1 MHKIV
6 SCKNLLRNSRVRT
19 AIVLVL
25 SLILLFAYYDLVFEK
40 RSGDGDN
47 LMFAHNGYDS
57 YTLQAIK
64 WRDGQIAII
73 ENDAENYQEQVQKY
87 AYLELAI
94 YEDNYYLSFPPFP
107 AVPMLLLSFIFGSN
121 TPSNFI
127 SCLCG
132 ILLFA
137 FSFLLAKRFKVRD
150 DTALILAM
158 FVTVGSALFN
168 LTFSGSVW
176 FIAQSMAMCLTMAAF
191 YLVFSDRKW
200 CVYLSMFLLAL
211 AVGCRPFQVFYFPL
225 LIYVIFKKHNFKIL
239 RTWTY
244 FIAPGIVAFAY
255 MAYNYARFDNIFEF
269 GHNYLPEF
277 ASQKEN
283 GQFSLAYVKSNFQSL
298 VKDMPEFTSQGLS
311 YSKYGFCFYLS
322 SVIFILLAGAILYRI
337 GKDVYVKIMRKK
349 MDAEC
354 DRIGIVII
362 LMAILTHIFLVL
374 MHGSPGGY
382 QFGARYIADC
392 VPAAMLCILLCG
404 KEFAERF
411 KVPAAM
417 LLIYGVVLNYIG
429 AISVIV

>member
-1 MHKIV
+1 MHRNF
-6 SCKNLLRNSRVRT
+6 SCRNLLRDGRIRT
-19 AIVLVL
+19 TVVLVL
-25 SLILLFAYYDLVFEK
+25 SLILLFAYYDFIFEK
-40 RSGDGDN
+40 RSGEGDN

-73 ENDAENYQEQVQKY
+73 ENDAENYDEQVQKY

-107 AVPMLLLSFIFGSN
+107 AVPMLLLSFIFGYD
-121 TPSNFI
+121 TPSNFV

-132 ILLFA
+132 MLLFA
-137 FSFLLAKRFKVRD
+137 FSFLLAKRFKVKD

-176 FIAQSMAMCLTMAAF
+176 FIAQSMAMCLTMASF
-191 YLVFSDRKW
+191 YLVFSHRKW

-211 AVGCRPFQVFYFPL
+211 AVGCRPFQVFYFPF

-239 RTWTY
+239 RTWKY
-244 FIAPGIVAFAY
+244 FIAPGVVAFAY
-255 MAYNYARFDNIFEF
+255 MAYNYVRFHNIFEF

-298 VKDMPEFTSQGLS
+298 VKDMPEFTSEGFAF
-311 YSKYGFCFYLS
+311 SKYGFCFYLS
-322 SVIFILLAGAILYRI
+322 SVIFILLAGAVLYRI
-337 GKDVYVKIMRKK
+337 CKDVSVKIQHKQR
-349 MDAEC
+349 DCEC
-354 DRIGIVII
+354 DRLGIIII
-362 LMAILTHIFLVL
+362 LMATLVHIFLVL

-392 VPAAMLCILLCG
+392 VPAAMLCVLLCG
-404 KEFAERF
+404 KEFSERF

-417 LLIYGVVLNYIG
+417 LLTYGVVINYIG

>member
-1 MHKIV
+1 MRDLKKYNPFHNSKI
-6 SCKNLLRNSRVRT
+6 RT

-25 SLILLFAYYDLVFEK
+25 SLLLLFAYYDHVFEK
-40 RSGDGDN
+40 RSGEGDN

-57 YTLQAIK
+57 YTLQAMK

-73 ENDAENYQEQVQKY
+73 ESDVENYDEQVQKY

-94 YEDNYYLSFPPFP
+94 YEDSYYLSFPPFP
-107 AVPMLLLSFIFGSN
+107 AVPMLLLSFIFGYD
-121 TPSNFI
+121 TPSNFV
-127 SCLCG
+127 SFLCG
-132 ILLFA
+132 MLLFA
-137 FSFLLAKRFKVRD
+137 FSFLLAKRFKVKD

-158 FVTVGSALFN
+158 FVTVGSAIFN
-168 LTFSGSVW
+168 LTLSGSVW

-225 LIYVIFKKHNFKIL
+225 LIYIIFKKHNFKIL

-255 MAYNYARFDNIFEF
+255 MAYNYIRFDSIFEF

-298 VKDMPEFTSQGLS
+298 VKEMPEFTSEGLQ
-311 YSKYGFCFYLS
+311 YNKYGFCFYLS
-322 SVIFILLAGAILYRI
+322 CVIFILLAGAILYRV
-337 GKDVYVKIMRKK
+337 GKDVYLKVAHKKIEH
-349 MDAEC
+349 DC
-354 DRIGIVII
+354 DRIGVVII
-362 LMAILTHIFLVL
+362 LIAIFVHIFLVL

-417 LLIYGVVLNYIG
+417 LLTYGVVLNYIG
-429 AISVIV
+429 AISIIV

>member
-1 MHKIV
+1 MRDLKKYNPFHNSKI
-6 SCKNLLRNSRVRT
+6 RT

-25 SLILLFAYYDLVFEK
+25 SLLLLFAYYDHVFEK
-40 RSGDGDN
+40 RSGEGDN

-57 YTLQAIK
+57 YTLQAMK

-73 ENDAENYQEQVQKY
+73 ESDVENYDEQVQKY

-94 YEDNYYLSFPPFP
+94 YEDSYYLSFPPFP
-107 AVPMLLLSFIFGSN
+107 AVPMLLLSFIFGYD
-121 TPSNFI
+121 TPSNFV
-127 SCLCG
+127 SFLCG
-132 ILLFA
+132 MLLFA
-137 FSFLLAKRFKVRD
+137 FSFLLAKRFKVKD

-158 FVTVGSALFN
+158 FVTVGSAIFN
-168 LTFSGSVW
+168 LTLSGSVW

-225 LIYVIFKKHNFKIL
+225 LIYIIFKKHNFKIL

-255 MAYNYARFDNIFEF
+255 MAYNYIRFDSIFEF

-298 VKDMPEFTSQGLS
+298 VKEMPEFTSEGLQ
-311 YSKYGFCFYLS
+311 YNKYGFCFYLS
-322 SVIFILLAGAILYRI
+322 CVIFILLAGAILYRV
-337 GKDVYVKIMRKK
+337 GKDVYLKVAHKKIEH
-349 MDAEC
+349 DC
-354 DRIGIVII
+354 DRISVVII
-362 LMAILTHIFLVL
+362 LIAIFVHIFLVL

-417 LLIYGVVLNYIG
+417 LLTYGVVLNYIG

>member
-1 MHKIV
+1 MTENGVYIYR
-6 SCKNLLRNSRVRT
+6 CFYLPWLLAADRFKYFIFLCLFTSFSRNIILRFYVRGHISLHRGLLPLHIWHIT
-19 AIVLVL
+19 TLDLTIFL
-25 SLILLFAYYDLVFEK
+25 SLGTTIFL
-40 RSGDGDN
+40 N
-47 LMFAHNGYDS
+47 L
-57 YTLQAIK
+57 
-64 WRDGQIAII
+64 
-73 ENDAENYQEQVQKY
+73 
-87 AYLELAI
+87 
-94 YEDNYYLSFPPFP
+94 P
-107 AVPMLLLSFIFGSN
+107 
-121 TPSNFI
+121 
-127 SCLCG
+127 
-132 ILLFA
+132 
-137 FSFLLAKRFKVRD
+137 AKRK
-150 DTALILAM
+150 
-158 FVTVGSALFN
+158 
-168 LTFSGSVW
+168 
-176 FIAQSMAMCLTMAAF
+176 
-191 YLVFSDRKW
+191 
-200 CVYLSMFLLAL
+200 
-211 AVGCRPFQVFYFPL
+211 
-225 LIYVIFKKHNFKIL
+225 
-239 RTWTY
+239 
-244 FIAPGIVAFAY
+244 
-255 MAYNYARFDNIFEF
+255 
-269 GHNYLPEF
+269 
-277 ASQKEN
+277 N